1 MAFYNDLNEKSTI
14 ENDDIRKLII
24 KHLEK
29 FPAVVQKDFNI
40 ENELFLIAQLV
51 LLFKEWI
58 LQENDILPFVMPIL
72 SPLTIWLWIESRQ
85 EKKKLMY
92 LLVKYYIE
100 RVCEIL

>member
-1 MAFYNDLNEKSTI
+1 MAFYNDLNGKSTI

-51 LLFKEWI
+51 LLFKE
-58 LQENDILPFVMPIL
+58 
-72 SPLTIWLWIESRQ
+72 
-85 EKKKLMY
+85 
-92 LLVKYYIE
+92 
-100 RVCEIL
+100 